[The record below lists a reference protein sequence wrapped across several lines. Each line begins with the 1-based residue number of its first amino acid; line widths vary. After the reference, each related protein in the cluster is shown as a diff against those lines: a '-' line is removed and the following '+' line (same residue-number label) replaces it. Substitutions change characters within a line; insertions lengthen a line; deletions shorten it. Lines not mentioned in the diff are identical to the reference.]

1 MTLAIRNASKSI
13 GTNDAKSEGMAA
25 DIRKAYQSAK
35 TDEAQREIRI
45 DFYIGYIAGRDRTSI
60 ADAEAIV
67 TAGKGKD
74 AINAPAIVRA
84 VAAWNYHVLNGG
96 AKPEPKQS
104 KRNRVSSEARTMAM
118 DFLANFEGDTLDA
131 QIKAAIALLNA
142 LK

>member
-13 GTNDAKSEGMAA
+13 GTNDAKSATLAE

-35 TDEAQREIRI
+35 TDEAQREIRA
-45 DFYIGYIAGRDRTSI
+45 DFYVGYIAGRDRTSI
-60 ADAEAIV
+60 SDAEAIV

-84 VAAWNYHVLNGG
+84 VAAWNYHIVNGG
-96 AKPEPKQS
+96 TKPAPKQV
-104 KRNRVSSEARTMAM
+104 KRNRVSSEARALAM

-131 QIKAAIALLNA
+131 QIKAAVALLNA